1 MHTPLAV
8 LMRAL
13 NRKLVGY
20 YRYYGITDNSKAINS
35 FTNCVRIQL
44 FKVLNRR
51 SQINSYNWDTFN
63 LMIKR
68 YKLAPAKIYVN
79 LFEGKVSSKIL

>member
-1 MHTPLAV
+1 MHTPVAV

-20 YRYYGITDNSKAINS
+20 YRYYGITDNSKAINN
-35 FTNCVRIQL
+35 FKDCVKMQL

-51 SQINSYNWDTFN
+51 SQINSYNWYTFN
-63 LMIKR
+63 LMVKR

-79 LFEGKVSSKIL
+79 LFEGKVISS